1 MGFTFVAADW
11 FRLRSCFPV
20 GASRHSSET
29 KPFDRVSSNSVEQTF
44 TAVVDVF
51 IGAHL
56 KTAFSRRKRRQQ
68 RTEEEQDDEIV
79 LVQNI
84 SPGG

>member
-11 FRLRSCFPV
+11 FRNPV
-20 GASRHSSET
+20 VLSGGASRHSSVT
-29 KPFDRVSSNSVEQTF
+29 GPFDRVSSNSVGQTF

-56 KTAFSRRKRRQQ
+56 KTAVELINFNHGFRR
-68 RTEEEQDDEIV
+68 
-79 LVQNI
+79 
-84 SPGG
+84 SPRIQK